1 MRTVKTINT
10 VNTVNTVKVLLIM
23 TSLAVAMSSCTL
35 NEGDPQT
42 TLCQKLTAHLMTAEK
57 IKWNKATKVP
67 TTGEHLQITVG
78 FNNTD
83 GSVTEATC
91 TYGLNDRDEGEDY
104 EVNPDEF
111 VNIPDSMIINGQ
123 EVRMQDLH
131 ISIQKV
137 TGQAVKDT
145 LNEEH
150 LTQKANE
157 AKDAVKEGT
166 IKIKKS
172 AEEMAEQATEGLKK
186 GVEHAKDAANSA
198 TESLKKGAEEAKD
211 AAGKVAEQLKEKT
224 QDLQHKAGEALEKA
238 GEKLQE

>member
-10 VNTVNTVKVLLIM
+10 VSTTNVLFII
-23 TSLAVAMSSCTL
+23 TSLAFTMSSCTL

-57 IKWNKATKVP
+57 ITWNKAKKVP
-67 TTGEHLQITVG
+67 TSGEHLQITVG
-78 FNNTD
+78 FNNEN

-104 EVNPDEF
+104 EINPDEF

-123 EVRMQDLH
+123 EVRLQDLH
-131 ISIQKV
+131 TSIQKV

-145 LNEEH
+145 FSEENI
-150 LTQKANE
+150 TQKAN
-157 AKDAVKEGT
+157 AAGDVVKEGT
-166 IKIKKS
+166 IQLKET
-172 AEEMAEQATEGLKK
+172 AEEAAKQ
-186 GVEHAKDAANSA
+186 AKDAATSA
-198 TESLKKGAEEAKD
+198 TESLKEGVEQAKKAASSVADSARESVKEGAELLKD
-211 AAGKVAEQLKEKT
+211 KT
-224 QDLQHKAGEALEKA
+224 NDLQHKAGEVLEKA

>member
-1 MRTVKTINT
+1 MRTVH
-10 VNTVNTVKVLLIM
+10 TVKILLII

-35 NEGDPQT
+35 NKGDPQT

-57 IKWNKATKVP
+57 VKWNKATKVP

-78 FNNTD
+78 FNNAD

-131 ISIQKV
+131 TAIQKV
-137 TGQAVKDT
+137 TGQAIKDT
-145 LNEEH
+145 FNEEH
-150 LTQKANE
+150 LTKKANE
-157 AKDAVKEGT
+157 ATDAVKEGT

-172 AEEMAEQATEGLKK
+172 AEQAVEQ
-186 GVEHAKDAANSA
+186 AKDAAASA
-198 TESLKKGAEEAKD
+198 TESLKKGAEQAKNV
-211 AAGKVAEQLKEKT
+211 AAKVTDQLKEKT
-224 QDLQHKAGEALEKA
+224 EDLQHKAGEALEKA